1 MPSREWKKG
10 NLRQPWYIGDTIN
23 IGIGQ
28 GFWTATPIQLLMATS
43 ALVNKGKVVEPR
55 LVTGTTYKG
64 QYRDS
69 AVKYREP
76 IEISDEGHWDTI
88 LDAMYETVKDGTA
101 QSAFAG
107 SVYSSAGKTGT
118 AQLFSLGADEKYDE
132 EKVAL
137 RKRDNAMYVGFAPY
151 ENPTIVIAVAV
162 ENAGGGSAN
171 AAPVAR
177 EMLDLY
183 FALGLSGKREISQ
196 ATVIEEESHGSD

>member
-1 MPSREWKKG
+1 MKKE
-10 NLRQPWYIGDTIN
+10 NLRQPWYKGDTIN

-28 GFWTATPIQLLMATS
+28 GFWTATPIQLVMATS
-43 ALVNKGKVVEPR
+43 ALVNRGKVVEPK

-64 QYRDS
+64 EYRNT
-69 AVKYREP
+69 AVKFREP
-76 IEISDEGHWDTI
+76 IELNEQGHWDTI
-88 LDAMYETVKDGTA
+88 LDAMYETVRDGTA

-118 AQLFSLGADEKYDE
+118 AQLFSLGKDEKYE
-132 EKVAL
+132 EDKVAL

-151 ENPTIVIAVAV
+151 EDPTIVIAVAV

-183 FALGLSGKREISQ
+183 FALGLSGKRDVEQVAVS
-196 ATVIEEESHGSD
+196 EELSHGTD